1 MNLEIKE
8 IIKNLKLANKNNLDK
23 IYLEITSDKKTEIIN
38 LESGEKAKNSE
49 ISKSNLLIKM
59 NMNTL
64 LELKENKKIQKIYY
78 LKKKLKFLETLNY
91 FNKLKRRHSRLFK

>member
-8 IIKNLKLANKNNLDK
+8 IINNLKLANKNNLDR
-23 IYLEITSDKKTEIIN
+23 IYLQIEDDEKTEIIN
-38 LESGEKAKNSE
+38 LESGEKTKHSE

-64 LELKENKKIQKIYY
+64 LELKENKKNPEDLLFEEKI
-78 LKKKLKFLETLNY
+78 KISGDIKLLQ
-91 FNKLKRRHSRLFK
+91 

>member
-8 IIKNLKLANKNNLDK
+8 IINNLKLANKNNLDK
-23 IYLEITSDKKTEIIN
+23 IYLQIEDDEKTEIIN

-64 LELKENKKIQKIYY
+64 LELKENKKNPEDLLFEEKI
-78 LKKKLKFLETLNY
+78 KISGDIKLLQ
-91 FNKLKRRHSRLFK
+91 

>member
-8 IIKNLKLANKNNLDK
+8 IINNLKLAYKNNLDK
-23 IYLEITSDKKTEIIN
+23 IYLQIEDDEKTEIIN
-38 LESGEKAKNSE
+38 LESGEKTKHSE

-64 LELKENKKIQKIYY
+64 LELKENKKNPEDLLFEEKI
-78 LKKKLKFLETLNY
+78 KISGDIKLLQ
-91 FNKLKRRHSRLFK
+91 

>member
-1 MNLEIKE
+1 MNIEIKE

-23 IYLEITSDKKTEIIN
+23 IYLQIEDDEKNEIIN
-38 LESGEKAKNSE
+38 LESGEKTKHSE

-64 LELKENKKIQKIYY
+64 LELKENKKNPEDLLFEEKI
-78 LKKKLKFLETLNY
+78 KISGDIKLLQ
-91 FNKLKRRHSRLFK
+91 

>member
-8 IIKNLKLANKNNLDK
+8 IINNLKLANKNNLDK
-23 IYLEITSDKKTEIIN
+23 IYLQIEDDEKTEIIN
-38 LESGEKAKNSE
+38 LESGEKTKHSE

-64 LELKENKKIQKIYY
+64 LELKENKKTPEDLLFEEKI
-78 LKKKLKFLETLNY
+78 KISGDIKLLQ
-91 FNKLKRRHSRLFK
+91 

>member
-8 IIKNLKLANKNNLDK
+8 IINKLKLANKNNLDK
-23 IYLEITSDKKTEIIN
+23 IYLQIEADEKTEIIN
-38 LESGEKAKNSE
+38 LKSGEKTKHSE

-64 LELKENKKIQKIYY
+64 LELKENKKNPEDLLFEEKI
-78 LKKKLKFLETLNY
+78 KISGDIKLLQ
-91 FNKLKRRHSRLFK
+91 

>member
-8 IIKNLKLANKNNLDK
+8 IINNLKLANKNNLDK
-23 IYLEITSDKKTEIIN
+23 IYLQIEDEEKTEIIN
-38 LESGEKAKNSE
+38 LESGEKTKHSE

-64 LELKENKKIQKIYY
+64 VELKENKKNPEDLLFEEKI
-78 LKKKLKFLETLNY
+78 KISGDIKLLQ
-91 FNKLKRRHSRLFK
+91 

>member
-23 IYLEITSDKKTEIIN
+23 IYLEISSEKNTEIIN
-38 LESGEKAKNSE
+38 LETGEKVKYSE

-59 NMNTL
+59 NINTL
-64 LELKENKKIQKIYY
+64 LELKENKKNPEDLLFEEKI
-78 LKKKLKFLETLNY
+78 KISGDIKLLQ
-91 FNKLKRRHSRLFK
+91 

>member
-8 IIKNLKLANKNNLDK
+8 IINNLKLANKNNLDK
-23 IYLEITSDKKTEIIN
+23 IYLQIDNDEKSEIIN
-38 LESGEKAKNSE
+38 LESGEKTKHSE

-64 LELKENKKIQKIYY
+64 LELKENKKNPEDLLFEEKI
-78 LKKKLKFLETLNY
+78 KISGDIKLLQ
-91 FNKLKRRHSRLFK
+91 

>member
-8 IIKNLKLANKNNLDK
+8 IINNLKLANKNNLDK
-23 IYLEITSDKKTEIIN
+23 IYLQIDDDEKSEIIN
-38 LESGEKAKNSE
+38 LESGEKTKHSD

-64 LELKENKKIQKIYY
+64 LELKENKKNPEDLLFEEKI
-78 LKKKLKFLETLNY
+78 KISGDIKLLQ
-91 FNKLKRRHSRLFK
+91 

>member
-1 MNLEIKE
+1 MNIEIKE

-23 IYLEITSDKKTEIIN
+23 IYLQIEADDKTEIIN
-38 LESGEKAKNSE
+38 LESGEKTKNLE

-64 LELKENKKIQKIYY
+64 LELKENKKNPEDLLFEEKI
-78 LKKKLKFLETLNY
+78 KISGDIKLLQ
-91 FNKLKRRHSRLFK
+91 

>member
-8 IIKNLKLANKNNLDK
+8 IINNLKLANKNNLDK
-23 IYLEITSDKKTEIIN
+23 IYLQIEDDEKTEIIN
-38 LESGEKAKNSE
+38 LESGEKTRHSE

-64 LELKENKKIQKIYY
+64 LELKENKKNPEDLLFEEKI
-78 LKKKLKFLETLNY
+78 KISGDIKLLQ
-91 FNKLKRRHSRLFK
+91 

>member
-8 IIKNLKLANKNNLDK
+8 IIDNLKLANKKNLDK
-23 IYLEITSDKKTEIIN
+23 IYLQIEDDEKTEIIN
-38 LESGEKAKNSE
+38 LESGEKTKHSE

-64 LELKENKKIQKIYY
+64 LELKENKKNPEDLLFEEKI
-78 LKKKLKFLETLNY
+78 KISGDIKLLQ
-91 FNKLKRRHSRLFK
+91 

>member
-8 IIKNLKLANKNNLDK
+8 IINNLKLANKNNLDK
-23 IYLEITSDKKTEIIN
+23 IYLQIEDDEKTEIKN
-38 LESGEKAKNSE
+38 LESGEKTKHSE

-64 LELKENKKIQKIYY
+64 LELEENKKNPEDLLFEEKI
-78 LKKKLKFLETLNY
+78 KISGDIKLLQ
-91 FNKLKRRHSRLFK
+91 

>member
-8 IIKNLKLANKNNLDK
+8 IINNLKLANKNNLDK
-23 IYLEITSDKKTEIIN
+23 IYLEIEDDEKTEIIN
-38 LESGEKAKNSE
+38 LESGEKTKHSE

-64 LELKENKKIQKIYY
+64 LELKENKKNPEDLLFEEKI
-78 LKKKLKFLETLNY
+78 KISGDIKLLQ
-91 FNKLKRRHSRLFK
+91 

>member
-8 IIKNLKLANKNNLDK
+8 IINNLKLANKNNLDK
-23 IYLEITSDKKTEIIN
+23 IYLQIEDDEKTEIIN
-38 LESGEKAKNSE
+38 LESGEKTKNLE

-64 LELKENKKIQKIYY
+64 LELKENKKNPEDLLFEEKI
-78 LKKKLKFLETLNY
+78 KISGDIKLLQ
-91 FNKLKRRHSRLFK
+91 

>member
-23 IYLEITSDKKTEIIN
+23 IYLEISSDKKTEIIN
-38 LESGEKAKNSE
+38 LESGEKTRHSE

-64 LELKENKKIQKIYY
+64 LELKENKKNPEDLLFEEKI
-78 LKKKLKFLETLNY
+78 KISGDIKLLQ
-91 FNKLKRRHSRLFK
+91 

>member
-1 MNLEIKE
+1 MNIEIKE

-23 IYLEITSDKKTEIIN
+23 IYLQIEDDEKTEIIN
-38 LESGEKAKNSE
+38 LESGEKTKHSE

-64 LELKENKKIQKIYY
+64 LELKENKKNPEDLLFEEKI
-78 LKKKLKFLETLNY
+78 KISGDIKLLQ
-91 FNKLKRRHSRLFK
+91 

>member
-8 IIKNLKLANKNNLDK
+8 IIKNLKLANKKNLDK
-23 IYLEITSDKKTEIIN
+23 IYLEISSDKNTEIIN
-38 LESGEKAKNSE
+38 LESGEKAKYSE

-64 LELKENKKIQKIYY
+64 LELKENKKNPEDLLFEEKI
-78 LKKKLKFLETLNY
+78 KISGDIKLLQ
-91 FNKLKRRHSRLFK
+91 

>member
-8 IIKNLKLANKNNLDK
+8 IINNLKLANKNNLDK
-23 IYLEITSDKKTEIIN
+23 IYLQIEDEENTEIIN
-38 LESGEKAKNSE
+38 LESGEKTKHSE

-64 LELKENKKIQKIYY
+64 LELKENKKNPEDLLFEEKI
-78 LKKKLKFLETLNY
+78 KISGDIKLLQ
-91 FNKLKRRHSRLFK
+91 

>member
-8 IIKNLKLANKNNLDK
+8 IINNLKLANKNNLDK
-23 IYLEITSDKKTEIIN
+23 IYLQIDDAEKSEIIN
-38 LESGEKAKNSE
+38 LESGEKTKHSE

-64 LELKENKKIQKIYY
+64 LELKENKKNPEDLLFEEKI
-78 LKKKLKFLETLNY
+78 KISGDIKLLQ
-91 FNKLKRRHSRLFK
+91 